1 MLDKTVR
8 SVKSAKKS
16 LIFKPLSRMLFGND
30 RRKNEIFYANITAD
44 NSLVLSE
51 MRGHTG
57 KDFSVYLHTHSVV
70 IQKNPNTRLFQ
81 MQNKNDQS

>member
-16 LIFKPLSRMLFGND
+16 LIFKPLCRMLFGND

-57 KDFSVYLHTHSVV
+57 KDFSVYLHSHSVV
-70 IQKNPNTRLFQ
+70 IQEKTAAHLPQ
-81 MQNKNDQS
+81 VQNKNDLS

>member
-1 MLDKTVR
+1 ML
-8 SVKSAKKS
+8 S
-16 LIFKPLSRMLFGND
+16 GNC
-30 RRKNEIFYANITAD
+30 RRKKNEIFYANITAD

-70 IQKNPNTRLFQ
+70 IQKNPNARLFQ
-81 MQNKNDQS
+81 MQNKNDQSRNFLKKGLLYV